1 MSIDVFNLVEGV
13 FWIGLGAWV
22 LLTRRMVRGRRQVAL
37 AVFLIA
43 FGVSDCVEM
52 RTGAWWT
59 PWWLLVWKAVCV
71 GVFLVISFTIKRKG
85 DGDEV
90 SV

>member
-1 MSIDVFNLVEGV
+1 MGIDFFNLVEGV

-37 AVFLIA
+37 AIFLIA
-43 FGVSDCVEM
+43 FGVSDFVEM
-52 RTGAWWT
+52 RTGARWT
-59 PWWLLVWKAVCV
+59 PWWWLE
-71 GVFLVISFTIKRKG
+71 GVSAGMFLSFCSLKRKG
-85 DGDEV
+85 GDEV

>member
-1 MSIDVFNLVEGV
+1 MSIDVFNLVEGA

-37 AVFLIA
+37 AVLLMA
-43 FGVSDCVEM
+43 FGVSDFVEM

-59 PWWLLVWKAVCV
+59 PWWLLVWKIVCV
-71 GVFLVISFTIKRKG
+71 GVFIHYFIHLERRRP
-85 DGDEV
+85 
-90 SV
+90 

>member
-1 MSIDVFNLVEGV
+1 MGIDFFNLVEGV

-37 AVFLIA
+37 AIFLIA
-43 FGVSDCVEM
+43 FGVSDFVEM

-59 PWWLLVWKAVCV
+59 PWWLLAWKAVCV
-71 GVFLVISFTIKRKG
+71 GMFLVIFVHYQTERRRR
-85 DGDEV
+85 
-90 SV
+90 